1 MADNNTKFELRS
13 EEVQDILTRVP
24 HWMLRWGT
32 VLIFAI
38 ILMLCF
44 VSWFVKYPDIV
55 STEIVITTA
64 IPPEKLVARTSG
76 RIETIL
82 VQDKSTVKEN
92 TPLAI
97 IQNSADYKNVFLL
110 KSILEDYSGGNEFD
124 FEKVKNVQLGDIES
138 ALLFFIQPI

>member
-76 RIETIL
+76 RIETI
-82 VQDKSTVKEN
+82 SYRIN
-92 TPLAI
+92 PL
-97 IQNSADYKNVFLL
+97 
-110 KSILEDYSGGNEFD
+110 
-124 FEKVKNVQLGDIES
+124 
-138 ALLFFIQPI
+138 